1 MQTRDLSLPLSEAEF
16 HELDEFLLSLNSDEA
31 MLDMSEFDG
40 FITAVISG
48 PDTIMPST
56 WLPLVWGGDENA
68 PEWDSLEAYERIFGL
83 MIRHMNTTSSTLME
97 APKDYEPCFLQ
108 REVDEKTYWVVDE
121 WCIGYMKGVQ
131 LYPGD
136 GAAGSEM
143 QNLLAPIR
151 QFADNDGWDD
161 LDGLSDDGIRR
172 LQEKIAPAARAIHA
186 YWLERRTPVAGQST
200 PFVRSAQKV
209 GRNDPCPCGSGR
221 KYKRC
226 FGAN

>member
-1 MQTRDLSLPLSEAEF
+1 MQTNDLSVPLTEAEF

-56 WLPLVWGGDENA
+56 WLPVVWGGDDNA

-97 APKDYEPCFLQ
+97 APDDYEPCFLQ
-108 REVDEKTYWVVDE
+108 REVDEKIYWVVDE
-121 WCIGYMKGVQ
+121 WCVGYMKGVQ
-131 LYPGD
+131 LYPGGVAD
-136 GAAGSEM
+136 EPEM

-151 QFADNDGWDD
+151 QFADEDGWDD
-161 LDGLSDDGIRR
+161 LDGLSDDEIRH
-172 LQEKIAPAARAIHA
+172 LQERIAPATRAIHA
-186 YWLERRTPVAGQST
+186 YWLERRHPAPAEPV
-200 PFVRSAQKV
+200 PFVRVQAKV
-209 GRNDPCPCGSGR
+209 GRNEPCPCGSGR

-226 FGAN
+226 CGAN